1 MDFVG
6 RRADLGLLRR
16 ELELVRRGGD
26 RPGRCLMLRGRRRV
40 GKSRL
45 AEVFVERAGV
55 PSVFFTAAGGDPV
68 ADRAELVREVL
79 ASDVPGRD
87 LFAGVRPESWEAALR
102 LLAAALPDDGPSVV
116 VIDELPYLTSAYPD
130 LEGVLQRAWDRQLS
144 RKPVLLLLI
153 GSDLS
158 MMAAL
163 DEYGRPFHQRGRPMV
178 LAPLTPADL
187 AELLDLPAAEAI
199 DAHLVTG
206 GLPLICADWPR
217 GATRTE
223 FLRASL
229 DAPTSALVVSAQLS
243 LAAEYPADATGRTVL
258 TAVGSGERTFTS
270 ILRAAGVAQGTL
282 HRSLDVLARAGA
294 VAAERPLS
302 TAPSRETRY
311 RIDDPY
317 LRFWLYFLR
326 PGIAE
331 IDRGRADL
339 VLDRIERGWT
349 SWRGRAVEPV
359 VREALRRLGPAAAV
373 GGYWTRS
380 NDVEI
385 DIVTADREPLA
396 GRVHV
401 VGSVKWLE
409 NRPFDGRDLAALTL
423 ARDRVPGADRETEML
438 AVSRSGTTVDGLH
451 RVLGP
456 DDLLAAWS

>member
-6 RRADLGLLRR
+6 RTAELALLER
-16 ELELVRRGGD
+16 ELAVVRRGGD
-26 RPGRCLMLRGRRRV
+26 RPGRCLLLRGRRRV

-45 AEVFVERAGV
+45 AEAFAERSDV
-55 PSVFFTAAGGDPV
+55 PSLFFTAAGGSPE
-68 ADRAELVREVL
+68 ADRAEFAREVL
-79 ASDVPGRD
+79 ASDLPGRH
-87 LFAGVRPESWEAALR
+87 LFDGVRLESWDAALR

-116 VIDELPYLTSAYPD
+116 VLDEVPYLTVADPG
-130 LEGVLQRAWDRQLS
+130 LEGVLQRAWDRSLS
-144 RKPVLLLLI
+144 RVPVLLLLI

-163 DEYGRPFHQRGRPMV
+163 NDYGRPFHQRGTPMV
-178 LAPLTPADL
+178 LSPLNPADL
-187 AELLDLPAAEAI
+187 ATLLDLPAADAI

-217 GATRTE
+217 GATRQD

-229 DAPTSALVVSAQLS
+229 AAPTSALVVSAELS
-243 LAAEYPADATGRTVL
+243 LGAEFPTDTAARTVL
-258 TAVGSGERTFTS
+258 GAIGSGERTFTT

-282 HRSLDVLARAGA
+282 NRSLDQLVRLGV

-317 LRFWLYFLR
+317 LRFWLQFIAPR
-326 PGIAE
+326 TAE
-331 IDRGRADL
+331 INRGRGDR
-339 VLDRIERGWT
+339 VLDRITVGWT

-359 VREALRRLGPAAAV
+359 VREALRRLDTAATV

-385 DIVTADREPLA
+385 DLVGADRQPIA
-396 GRVHV
+396 RRVDFI
-401 VGSVKWLE
+401 GSVKWHDL
-409 NRPFDGRDLAALTL
+409 RPFDARDLGALSAA
-423 ARDRVPGADRETEML
+423 RERVPGADDDTGL
-438 AVSRSGTTVDGLH
+438 VAVSRTGVTTGGLDRTWGPEELVD
-451 RVLGP
+451 
-456 DDLLAAWS
+456 AWR